1 MKRKYYQRE
10 VIKMSCVMDVA
21 EILDL
26 LYKHGWDERNGGNLS
41 YLLEEEEVRDIVKE
55 EVTLKTFH
63 YNFDLT
69 PLIGKYL
76 IITGTGKYF
85 KNCLKDPSNN
95 LGIMKVTDAHT
106 LSLLWGYD
114 DGGRPTSEAP
124 THLKCH
130 IERLKVDSKH
140 RIVIHC
146 HPTNVI
152 CMTHVHDLDSA
163 HWTKD
168 LWKMQTESIVVFPEG
183 IAVLP
188 WILCGGEE
196 IGEATAYKM
205 KEYRSVVWAQHG
217 LFCTGR
223 SIDEAFGLIE
233 TIEKAAE
240 IYIKICDKKIYQ
252 TISDENLQLLA
263 HAFNIDYRK
272 GIID

>member
-1 MKRKYYQRE
+1 MKMGYKCIEE
-10 VIKMSCVMDVA
+10 VT

-41 YLLEEEEVRDIVKE
+41 YILTEEEVESVCDTDKVKR
-55 EVTLKTFH
+55 TFT
-63 YNFDLT
+63 YNFDMSS
-69 PLIGKYL
+69 IVGKYF

-85 KNCLKDPSNN
+85 KNCLKDPETN
-95 LGIMKVTDAHT
+95 LGILKVIDNHT
-106 LSLLWGYD
+106 LGLLWGYK
-114 DGGRPTSEAP
+114 DGGAPTSEAP

-130 IERLKVDSKH
+130 IERLKVDPKH
-140 RIVIHC
+140 RLVCHC

-152 CMTHVHDLDSA
+152 CMTHIHDLDSN
-163 HWTKD
+163 HWTED

-196 IGEATAYKM
+196 IGIATAEKM

-217 LFCTGR
+217 LFCTGKTL
-223 SIDEAFGLIE
+223 DEVFGLIE

-240 IYIKICDKKIYQ
+240 IYMKICDKPRLQSI
-252 TISDENLQLLA
+252 TNEQLLA
-263 HAFNIDYRK
+263 LAKAFKIDFRH